1 MHALFSSCLAYAA
14 LLAGVLAFLPGAGL
28 LGALA
33 VSLAVVMGWR
43 SMRTVPRGVFVVAG
57 LALVFALGRDP
68 ALIAGAATNMTRLA
82 GLILAVL
89 LLSSVLARSRD
100 LQRISSSLFS
110 GPPRARYASVTFGTA
125 LVAVPLNFGSVAVV
139 GSLIAER
146 IRTDGDSSAA
156 RNGTRAV
163 LRGFGV
169 SPIWSPLSISV
180 ALTLTL
186 LPGLSSAQLLS
197 VALPFALLILL
208 AGFFWREAEPVAI
221 SLPSEDRAGWASW
234 LRFGSIIAAICVGVF
249 LFSHTYG
256 LSYARSVTLSC
267 LSAVVVGWALS
278 WFNGN
283 NPRLPNMANVSNELA
298 IVGGSAFIGS
308 IISAVVLGQMGGSIS
323 LPTWAWPLLAAL
335 VPWGFFLAG
344 LAGVNPIVMGTLA
357 GGILGSVW
365 PGGALLGLGFAMVS
379 GWGITAF
386 GTPFAAN
393 ALIMERLTGYPA
405 RDASLRWSLML
416 SLSALV
422 LASVVASI
430 LTIGLG

>member
-1 MHALFSSCLAYAA
+1 MHVLLSTVLAYAA
-14 LLAGVLAFLPGAGL
+14 LLAGVLASVPGAGL

-33 VSLAVVMGWR
+33 VSLAVGLGWR
-43 SMRTVPRGVFVVAG
+43 SMRTVPRGVFMVAG

-68 ALIAGAATNMTRLA
+68 GLIAGAATNMTRLA

-100 LQRISSSLFS
+100 LQKISASLFS
-110 GPPRARYASVTFGTA
+110 GDSRARYASVTFGTA

-139 GSLIAER
+139 GSLVAER
-146 IRTDGDSSAA
+146 IRKDGDSSAT

-186 LPGLSSAQLLS
+186 LPGLGSVPLLS
-197 VALPFALLILL
+197 AALPFALLVLF
-208 AGFFWREAEPVAI
+208 AGFLWREPEPADG
-221 SLPSEDRAGWASW
+221 SAAMDELAGWASW
-234 LRFGSIIAAICVGVF
+234 LRFGGIIAAICAGVF
-249 LFSHTYG
+249 VFSHTYG
-256 LSYARSVTLSC
+256 FSYARSVTLSC
-267 LSAVVVGWALS
+267 LSAVAVGWLLS
-278 WFNGN
+278 WFNGS

-308 IISAVVLGQMGGSIS
+308 IISAVVLGQMAGAAH
-323 LPTWAWPLLAAL
+323 LPEWAWPVLAAL
-335 VPWGFFLAG
+335 VPWGFFVAG

-357 GGILGSVW
+357 GGILGSIW
-365 PGGALLGLGFAMVS
+365 PTSAVLGLGFAMVS
-379 GWGITAF
+379 GWGVTAF

-405 RDASLRWSLML
+405 RDASLRWSFAL
-416 SLSALV
+416 SLSALAV
-422 LASVVASI
+422 ASVVAAI
-430 LTIGLG
+430 LTL